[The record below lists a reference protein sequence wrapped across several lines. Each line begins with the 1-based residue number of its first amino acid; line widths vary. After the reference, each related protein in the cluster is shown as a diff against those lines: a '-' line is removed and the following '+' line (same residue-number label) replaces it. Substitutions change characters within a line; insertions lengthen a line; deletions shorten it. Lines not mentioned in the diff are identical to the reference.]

1 LAIFWYVAGVL
12 STLAVLA
19 VALPWLRAKQGGSSL
34 APPWRLIAGAGAVIV
49 AAMLMYRWLGHPELA
64 VSSPASAPVKE
75 AMAAMSPTTKANAGS
90 MSSAIA
96 SLEARLAKGGGS
108 AGDWDLLAKSYE
120 FLGRPEDA
128 AQARA
133 HKLPPV
139 PAEEAGTSV
148 AAKAP
153 GASVSGEISLDP
165 ALKAKATPGATLF
178 ILAKSVDSP
187 GAPVA
192 VIRSSVG
199 SWPLKFSLDDSHSMV
214 PGHNLSS
221 AGRVIVEARISKSGQ
236 PLPSAGDLQGTTGPI
251 NPADHQSLK
260 IVIDKVIN

>member
-1 LAIFWYVAGVL
+1 MS
-12 STLAVLA
+12 ST
-19 VALPWLRAKQGGSSL
+19 AKG
-34 APPWRLIAGAGAVIV
+34 
-49 AAMLMYRWLGHPELA
+49 
-64 VSSPASAPVKE
+64 
-75 AMAAMSPTTKANAGS
+75 NAGS

-120 FLGRPEDA
+120 FLGRPDDA

-153 GASVSGEISLDP
+153 ATAVSGEISLSP
-165 ALKAKATPGATLF
+165 ALAAKATPGATLF
-178 ILAKSVDSP
+178 ILAKSVDAP
-187 GAPVA
+187 GPPVA

-199 SWPLKFSLDDSHSMV
+199 SWPLKFSLDDSQSMV
-214 PGHNLSS
+214 PGRNLSS
-221 AGRVIVEARISKSGQ
+221 AGRVTVEARISKSGQ

-251 NPADHQSLK
+251 NPAEHQALK
-260 IVIDKVIN
+260 ILIDKVIG